1 MKTNNPGLAEKLA
14 SGERLG
20 AAEAMALW
28 DEDWLSLGRW
38 ADQARQRHHPEP
50 WVTYVVDRNINYT
63 NICVSGCKFC
73 AFYRRPG
80 APGGYV
86 LERTALMQKLAETKA
101 LGGTGILLQGGLN
114 PALPLEFYEELLN
127 FIRRDF
133 GLHIHGFSPPE
144 IVFLTRLSGLSVA
157 EILQRLIAAGLGS
170 IPGGGAE
177 ILVDRVRQAISPHKC
192 TVQEWLAVMETAH
205 GLGLR
210 TTATMMFGHLETRA
224 ERVEHLLRLRELQD
238 RTGGFTAFIPWSYQP
253 GSTALGGTTAGVI
266 EYLKTLA
273 ISRLVLDNFA
283 NLQVSWVTQGAKV
296 AQVALK
302 FGANDFGSTMIEEN
316 VVAATGVGFRL
327 SQEEIIRQITTAG
340 YQARQRDHLYR
351 LVLKRS
357 SRPDAKTSRRSS
369 LILAT

>member
-1 MKTNNPGLAEKLA
+1 
-14 SGERLG
+14 
-20 AAEAMALW
+20 MALW
-28 DEDWLSLGRW
+28 DEELLTLGRW
-38 ADQARQRHHPEP
+38 ADQARQRRHPEP
-50 WVTYVVDRNINYT
+50 RVTYVVDRNINYT
-63 NICVSGCKFC
+63 NICVSGCRFC

-80 APGGYV
+80 APSGYV
-86 LERTALMQKLAETKA
+86 LERATLIQKLQETKD

-114 PALPLEFYEELLN
+114 PALPLEYYEELLI
-127 FIRRDF
+127 FIRRAF

-144 IVFLTRLSGLSVA
+144 IVFLARLSGLSIK
-157 EILQRLIAAGLGS
+157 ETLKRLIAAGLGS

-177 ILVDRVRQAISPHKC
+177 ILVDRVRQTISPNKC

-238 RTGGFTAFIPWSYQP
+238 RTQGFTAFIPWAYQP
-253 GSTALGGTTAGVI
+253 GGTALGGTGTGVL
-266 EYLKTLA
+266 EYLKNLA

-327 SQEEIIRQITTAG
+327 SEAEIVRQITTAG
-340 YQARQRDHLYR
+340 YEARQRDHLYR
-351 LVLKRS
+351 LL
-357 SRPDAKTSRRSS
+357 
-369 LILAT
+369 

>member
-1 MKTNNPGLAEKLA
+1 MLTLGLA
-14 SGERLG
+14 
-20 AAEAMALW
+20 
-28 DEDWLSLGRW
+28 
-38 ADQARQRHHPEP
+38 ADRVRRRQHPEP

-63 NICVSGCKFC
+63 NICISGCRFC

-86 LERTALMQKLAETKA
+86 LGWDELGQKLEETKTM
-101 LGGTGILLQGGLN
+101 GGTGILLQGGLN
-114 PALPLEFYEELLN
+114 PDLPLEYYEELLT
-127 FIRRDF
+127 FIQGRF

-144 IVFLTRLSGLSVA
+144 IVFLARQAGLTID
-157 EILQRLIAAGLGS
+157 EILHRLIAAGLGS

-177 ILVDRVRQAISPHKC
+177 ILVDRVRQAISPNKC
-192 TVQEWLAVMETAH
+192 TAPEWLAVMETAH
-205 GLGLR
+205 RLNLR

-253 GSTALGGTTAGVI
+253 GGTALGGTSPGVI
-266 EYLKTLA
+266 DYLKTLA

-296 AQVALK
+296 AQIALK

-327 SQEEIIRQITTAG
+327 SQEEIVRQITTAG
-340 YQARQRDHLYR
+340 YEARRRDHLYR
-351 LVLKRS
+351 LL
-357 SRPDAKTSRRSS
+357 
-369 LILAT
+369 